1 MATTGSGRRPL
12 NGPLDKSL
20 KQPLSQSLSQSLNKP
35 PLNQPSGTSPGKSPG
50 KSLDPAGANAQPR
63 ALPPALLSTEA
74 LPDDLIE
81 VGYVGA
87 AYGIR
92 GWIKVQP
99 HADDA
104 SALLHARRWW
114 LLQAP
119 PTGVVT
125 AAPAQAGAVSIKIAQ
140 SREHSGTVVAQATGV
155 SDRNTAE
162 ALKGRRVWIR
172 RADFP
177 APEENEF
184 YWVDLIG
191 CAVVNE
197 QGEALGEVSGLID
210 NGAHQILQ
218 VVHALPAGNSEDG
231 SKASGAPGTDK
242 TAERLIPFVD
252 AYLRSVDIAGK
263 RIVVDWGL
271 DY

>member
-1 MATTGSGRRPL
+1 MTEHKQAAAPRPL
-12 NGPLDKSL
+12 NRPQGE
-20 KQPLSQSLSQSLNKP
+20 SQKAKL
-35 PLNQPSGTSPGKSPG
+35 
-50 KSLDPAGANAQPR
+50 PAT
-63 ALPPALLSTEA
+63 LLYA
-74 LPDDLIE
+74 DDLPDDLIE

-99 HADDA
+99 HAENA
-104 SALLHARRWW
+104 TALLHARRWW

-119 PTGVVT
+119 QSGLLGNAGPTR
-125 AAPAQAGAVSIKIAQ
+125 AEAVAVKIAQ
-140 SREHSGTVVAQATGV
+140 SREHSGTVVAQASGV
-155 SDRNTAE
+155 SERNVAE

-172 RADFP
+172 RQDFP

-191 CAVVNE
+191 CAVFNE
-197 QGEALGEVSGLID
+197 QGESLGEVSGLID
-210 NGAHQILQ
+210 NGAHQVLQ
-218 VVHALPAGNSEDG
+218 VAYPTPDG
-231 SKASGAPGTDK
+231 K
-242 TAERLIPFVD
+242 TGERLIPFVD
-252 AYLRSVDIAGK
+252 AFLRTVDTAGK

>member
-1 MATTGSGRRPL
+1 MTGAATGRKPL
-12 NGPLDKSL
+12 N
-20 KQPLSQSLSQSLNKP
+20 LSTATAQGAAAGRQAKL
-35 PLNQPSGTSPGKSPG
+35 
-50 KSLDPAGANAQPR
+50 PA
-63 ALPPALLSTEA
+63 ALLFTDS
-74 LPDDLIE
+74 LPDDLVE

-114 LLQAP
+114 LLRAP
-119 PTGVVT
+119 PVGVVT
-125 AAPAQAGAVSIKIAQ
+125 APAQPAEAVSVKIAQ

-155 SDRNTAE
+155 SDRNVAE
-162 ALKGRRVWIR
+162 MLKGRRVWIR

-177 APEENEF
+177 APEEGEF

-197 QGEALGEVSGLID
+197 QGEALGEVTGLID

-218 VVHALPAGNSEDG
+218 LAYQLPDG
-231 SKASGAPGTDK
+231 KA
-242 TAERLIPFVD
+242 AERLIPFVD
-252 AYLRSVDIAGK
+252 AFLRTVDTPGR

>member
-1 MATTGSGRRPL
+1 MTGNATGRKPL
-12 NGPLDKSL
+12 N
-20 KQPLSQSLSQSLNKP
+20 
-35 PLNQPSGTSPGKSPG
+35 
-50 KSLDPAGANAQPR
+50 
-63 ALPPALLSTEA
+63 LSTA
-74 LPDDLIE
+74 ATQGGAAGRQARLPAALHVTDNLPDDLIE

-92 GWIKVQP
+92 GWIKVHP

-114 LLQAP
+114 LLRAP
-119 PTGVVT
+119 PSGVVS
-125 AAPAQAGAVSIKIAQ
+125 APADAAEAVSVRIAQ

-155 SDRNTAE
+155 SDRNVAE
-162 ALKGRRVWIR
+162 MLKGRRVWIR
-172 RADFP
+172 REDFP
-177 APEENEF
+177 APEEGEF

-197 QGEALGEVSGLID
+197 QGETLGEVTGLID

-218 VVHALPAGNSEDG
+218 VAYVLPDG
-231 SKASGAPGTDK
+231 TA
-242 TAERLIPFVD
+242 AERLVPFVD
-252 AYLRSVDIAGK
+252 AFLRTVDTSAR

>member
-1 MATTGSGRRPL
+1 MNRPQAEPAKAL
-12 NGPLDKSL
+12 RLPAVLLYADPL
-20 KQPLSQSLSQSLNKP
+20 
-35 PLNQPSGTSPGKSPG
+35 
-50 KSLDPAGANAQPR
+50 PA
-63 ALPPALLSTEA
+63 
-74 LPDDLIE
+74 DLVE
-81 VGYVGA
+81 VGYVSA

-114 LLQAP
+114 LLS
-119 PTGVVT
+119 
-125 AAPAQAGAVSIKIAQ
+125 PAQAGLVAAGAAQAEPVCVKIAQ
-140 SREHSGTVVAQATGV
+140 SREHSGTVVAQAAGV
-155 SDRNTAE
+155 ADRNLAE
-162 ALKGRRVWIR
+162 ALRGRRVWIR

-177 APEENEF
+177 APEEDEF

-191 CAVVNE
+191 CSVSNE
-197 QGEALGEVSGLID
+197 QGELLGEVSGLID

-218 VVHALPAGNSEDG
+218 VAFVQPDGKAG
-231 SKASGAPGTDK
+231 
-242 TAERLIPFVD
+242 ERLIPFVD
-252 AYLRSVDIAGK
+252 AFLRTVDTAGK

>member
-1 MATTGSGRRPL
+1 MNRPQGESPKATKLPATL
-12 NGPLDKSL
+12 LYA
-20 KQPLSQSLSQSLNKP
+20 
-35 PLNQPSGTSPGKSPG
+35 
-50 KSLDPAGANAQPR
+50 DP
-63 ALPPALLSTEA
+63 
-74 LPDDLIE
+74 LPDDLVE

-92 GWIKVQP
+92 GWIKVEP
-99 HADDA
+99 HANDA

-114 LLQAP
+114 LLTPPQA
-119 PTGVVT
+119 GIVAT
-125 AAPAQAGAVSIKIAQ
+125 AEASRAQAVCVRVAQ

-155 SDRNTAE
+155 SDRNLAE

-191 CAVVNE
+191 CTVSNE
-197 QGEALGEVSGLID
+197 QGELLGEVSGLID

-218 VVHALPAGNSEDG
+218 VAYALPDGKAG
-231 SKASGAPGTDK
+231 
-242 TAERLIPFVD
+242 ERLVPFVD
-252 AYLRSVDIAGK
+252 AFLRTVDTAGK

>member
-1 MATTGSGRRPL
+1 MTERIQRPL
-12 NGPLDKSL
+12 NRPQG
-20 KQPLSQSLSQSLNKP
+20 QQ
-35 PLNQPSGTSPGKSPG
+35 GESPKAP
-50 KSLDPAGANAQPR
+50 KLPAALLYAD
-63 ALPPALLSTEA
+63 ALPE
-74 LPDDLIE
+74 DLVE

-114 LLQAP
+114 LLAP
-119 PTGVVT
+119 PQAGLVT
-125 AAPAQAGAVSIKIAQ
+125 ADAQHAQPVCVKIAQ
-140 SREHSGTVVAQATGV
+140 SREHSGTVVAHAAGV
-155 SDRNTAE
+155 ADRNLAE
-162 ALKGRRVWIR
+162 ALRGRRVWIR

-177 APEENEF
+177 APDEDEF

-191 CAVVNE
+191 CSVSNE
-197 QGEALGEVSGLID
+197 QGELLGEVSGLID

-218 VVHALPAGNSEDG
+218 IAYALPDGKAG
-231 SKASGAPGTDK
+231 
-242 TAERLIPFVD
+242 ERLVPFVE
-252 AYLRSVDIAGK
+252 AFVRTVDTAGK

-271 DY
+271 DF

>member
-1 MATTGSGRRPL
+1 MTASGSGRKPL
-12 NGPLDKSL
+12 NSPPGA
-20 KQPLSQSLSQSLNKP
+20 SQ
-35 PLNQPSGTSPGKSPG
+35 
-50 KSLDPAGANAQPR
+50 AGSTQPR
-63 ALPPALLSTEA
+63 ALPQALSFTEP
-74 LPDDLIE
+74 LPDDLVE

-104 SALLHARRWW
+104 SGLLHARRWW

-125 AAPAQAGAVSIKIAQ
+125 AVPAQAGAVSIKIAQ
-140 SREHSGTVVAQATGV
+140 SREHSGTVVAQAAGV
-155 SDRNTAE
+155 SDRNVAE

-172 RADFP
+172 RVDFP
-177 APEENEF
+177 APDENEF

-218 VVHALPAGNSEDG
+218 LAYLQQDG
-231 SKASGAPGTDK
+231 KMG
-242 TAERLIPFVD
+242 ERLIPFVD
-252 AYLRSVDIAGK
+252 AFLRTVDIAGK

>member
-1 MATTGSGRRPL
+1 MSDRRSANVTGNATGRKPL
-12 NGPLDKSL
+12 N
-20 KQPLSQSLSQSLNKP
+20 LSNAATQGGAAVRSAKL
-35 PLNQPSGTSPGKSPG
+35 
-50 KSLDPAGANAQPR
+50 PAG
-63 ALPPALLSTEA
+63 LLCTDA

-114 LLQAP
+114 LLPAP
-119 PTGVVT
+119 PAGRL
-125 AAPAQAGAVSIKIAQ
+125 AAPASPSEAVSVKIAQ

-155 SDRNTAE
+155 SERNVAE
-162 ALKGRRVWIR
+162 MLKGRRVWIR
-172 RADFP
+172 REDFP

-197 QGEALGEVSGLID
+197 QGEALGEVTGLID
-210 NGAHQILQ
+210 NGAHQILEVAYQ
-218 VVHALPAGNSEDG
+218 LPDG
-231 SKASGAPGTDK
+231 KA
-242 TAERLIPFVD
+242 AERLIPFVD
-252 AYLRSVDIAGK
+252 AYLRSVDISAR

-271 DY
+271 DF

>member
-1 MATTGSGRRPL
+1 MTEQKQGAAAPRPL
-12 NGPLDKSL
+12 NRPQGE
-20 KQPLSQSLSQSLNKP
+20 
-35 PLNQPSGTSPGKSPG
+35 SPKAV
-50 KSLDPAGANAQPR
+50 KLLATLLYADP
-63 ALPPALLSTEA
+63 
-74 LPDDLIE
+74 LPDDLVE

-114 LLQAP
+114 LLAP
-119 PTGVVT
+119 P
-125 AAPAQAGAVSIKIAQ
+125 QAGLVATAEASRAEAICVRIAQ

-155 SDRNTAE
+155 SERNLAE

-177 APEENEF
+177 TPDENEF

-191 CAVVNE
+191 CAVSNE
-197 QGEALGEVSGLID
+197 QGELLGEVSGLID
-210 NGAHQILQ
+210 NGAHQIMQ
-218 VVHALPAGNSEDG
+218 VAYALPDGKAG
-231 SKASGAPGTDK
+231 
-242 TAERLIPFVD
+242 ERLVPFVD
-252 AYLRSVDIAGK
+252 AFLRTVDTAGK

>member
-1 MATTGSGRRPL
+1 VASASGSGRRSGLKPL
-12 NGPLDKSL
+12 NLPPRSAAGEDRASG
-20 KQPLSQSLSQSLNKP
+20 QPK
-35 PLNQPSGTSPGKSPG
+35 
-50 KSLDPAGANAQPR
+50 
-63 ALPPALLSTEA
+63 ALPQALLYTEP

-81 VGYVGA
+81 VGYVAA

-92 GWIKVQP
+92 GWIKVEP

-114 LLQAP
+114 LLPAP
-119 PTGVVT
+119 APGVVT
-125 AAPAQAGAVSIKIAQ
+125 PSVAPATGVEVVGIKIAQ

-155 SDRNTAE
+155 SERNVAE

-172 RADFP
+172 RVDFP
-177 APEENEF
+177 TPEEDEF

-191 CAVVNE
+191 CTVLNE
-197 QGEALGEVSGLID
+197 QGESLGEVSGLID

-218 VVHALPAGNSEDG
+218 VAYQLPEGGAG
-231 SKASGAPGTDK
+231 
-242 TAERLIPFVD
+242 ERLVPFVD
-252 AYLRSVDIAGK
+252 AYLRTVDIAGK

>member
-1 MATTGSGRRPL
+1 VTGNAPGRRPL
-12 NGPLDKSL
+12 N
-20 KQPLSQSLSQSLNKP
+20 QPPEASGQRPKP
-35 PLNQPSGTSPGKSPG
+35 QKL
-50 KSLDPAGANAQPR
+50 PA
-63 ALPPALLSTEA
+63 ALLFTDS

-104 SALLHARRWW
+104 SALLHASRWW
-114 LLQAP
+114 LLRAPQA
-119 PTGVVT
+119 GVVL
-125 AAPAQAGAVSIKIAQ
+125 APAQQDEALCVKIAQ

-155 SDRNTAE
+155 ADRGVAE
-162 ALKGRRVWIR
+162 ALKGRSVWIR
-172 RADFP
+172 RTDFP
-177 APEENEF
+177 PPEENEF

-218 VVHALPAGNSEDG
+218 VAYALPDGKAG
-231 SKASGAPGTDK
+231 
-242 TAERLIPFVD
+242 ERLIPFVD
-252 AYLRSVDIAGK
+252 AFLRTVDTAGR

>member
-1 MATTGSGRRPL
+1 LNRPQGESPKATKL
-12 NGPLDKSL
+12 
-20 KQPLSQSLSQSLNKP
+20 
-35 PLNQPSGTSPGKSPG
+35 
-50 KSLDPAGANAQPR
+50 PAT
-63 ALPPALLSTEA
+63 LLYAEP
-74 LPDDLIE
+74 LPDDLVE

-92 GWIKVQP
+92 GWIKVEP
-99 HADDA
+99 HANDA

-114 LLQAP
+114 LLTP
-119 PTGVVT
+119 P
-125 AAPAQAGAVSIKIAQ
+125 QAGLVAAAEASRGQAVCVRVAQ

-155 SDRNTAE
+155 SDRNLAE

-191 CAVVNE
+191 CTVSNE
-197 QGEALGEVSGLID
+197 QGELLGEVSGLID

-218 VVHALPAGNSEDG
+218 VACALPDGKAG
-231 SKASGAPGTDK
+231 
-242 TAERLIPFVD
+242 ERLVPFVD
-252 AYLRSVDIAGK
+252 AFLRTVDTAGK

>member
-1 MATTGSGRRPL
+1 M
-12 NGPLDKSL
+12 
-20 KQPLSQSLSQSLNKP
+20 
-35 PLNQPSGTSPGKSPG
+35 
-50 KSLDPAGANAQPR
+50 
-63 ALPPALLSTEA
+63 
-74 LPDDLIE
+74 E

-104 SALLHARRWW
+104 SALLHAGRWW
-114 LLQAP
+114 LLMPPQA
-119 PTGVVT
+119 GLV
-125 AAPAQAGAVSIKIAQ
+125 AAAEASGAQAICVRIAQ

-155 SDRNTAE
+155 SDRNLAE
-162 ALKGRRVWIR
+162 ALRGRRVWIR
-172 RADFP
+172 REDFP
-177 APEENEF
+177 APDENEF

-191 CAVVNE
+191 CTVSNE
-197 QGEALGEVSGLID
+197 QGELLGEVSGLID

-218 VVHALPAGNSEDG
+218 VAYALPDGQAG
-231 SKASGAPGTDK
+231 
-242 TAERLIPFVD
+242 ERLVPFVD
-252 AYLRSVDIAGK
+252 AFLRTVDTAGK

>member
-1 MATTGSGRRPL
+1 MNRPQ
-12 NGPLDKSL
+12 GE
-20 KQPLSQSLSQSLNKP
+20 
-35 PLNQPSGTSPGKSPG
+35 
-50 KSLDPAGANAQPR
+50 PAK
-63 ALPPALLSTEA
+63 ALRLPAALLYAEP
-74 LPDDLIE
+74 LPEDLVE

-114 LLQAP
+114 LLSP
-119 PTGVVT
+119 P
-125 AAPAQAGAVSIKIAQ
+125 QAGLVAADAARAQPVCVKIAQ
-140 SREHSGTVVAQATGV
+140 SREHSGTVVAQAAGV
-155 SDRNTAE
+155 ADRNLAE
-162 ALKGRRVWIR
+162 ALRGRRVWIR

-177 APEENEF
+177 APDEDEF

-191 CAVVNE
+191 CNVSNE
-197 QGEALGEVSGLID
+197 QGELLGEVSGLID

-218 VVHALPAGNSEDG
+218 VAFVQPDGKAG
-231 SKASGAPGTDK
+231 
-242 TAERLIPFVD
+242 ERLIPFVD
-252 AYLRSVDIAGK
+252 AFLREVDTAGK

>member
-1 MATTGSGRRPL
+1 MNRPQGEPAKAL
-12 NGPLDKSL
+12 RLPAALRYADPL
-20 KQPLSQSLSQSLNKP
+20 P
-35 PLNQPSGTSPGKSPG
+35 
-50 KSLDPAGANAQPR
+50 
-63 ALPPALLSTEA
+63 E
-74 LPDDLIE
+74 DLVE
-81 VGYVGA
+81 VGYVSA

-114 LLQAP
+114 LLSP
-119 PTGVVT
+119 P
-125 AAPAQAGAVSIKIAQ
+125 QAGLVAADAARAEPVCVKIAQ
-140 SREHSGTVVAQATGV
+140 SREHSGTVVAQAAGV
-155 SDRNTAE
+155 ADRNLAE
-162 ALKGRRVWIR
+162 ALRGRRVWIR

-177 APEENEF
+177 APEEDEF

-191 CAVVNE
+191 CSVSNE
-197 QGEALGEVSGLID
+197 QGELLGEVSGLID

-218 VVHALPAGNSEDG
+218 VAFVQPDGKAG
-231 SKASGAPGTDK
+231 
-242 TAERLIPFVD
+242 ERLIPFVD
-252 AYLRSVDIAGK
+252 AFLRTVDTAGK

>member
-1 MATTGSGRRPL
+1 VTERKQGAAAPKPL
-12 NGPLDKSL
+12 NLPQGESSKAAKLPATLL
-20 KQPLSQSLSQSLNKP
+20 YA
-35 PLNQPSGTSPGKSPG
+35 
-50 KSLDPAGANAQPR
+50 DP
-63 ALPPALLSTEA
+63 
-74 LPDDLIE
+74 LPDDLVE

-114 LLQAP
+114 LLMPPQA
-119 PTGVVT
+119 GLV
-125 AAPAQAGAVSIKIAQ
+125 AAAEASRAQAVCVKIAQ

-155 SDRNTAE
+155 SERNLAE
-162 ALKGRRVWIR
+162 ALRGRRVWIR

-177 APEENEF
+177 APDENEF

-191 CAVVNE
+191 CTVSNE
-197 QGEALGEVSGLID
+197 QGELLGEVTGLID

-218 VVHALPAGNSEDG
+218 VAYALPDGKAG
-231 SKASGAPGTDK
+231 
-242 TAERLIPFVD
+242 ERLIPFVD
-252 AYLRSVDIAGK
+252 AFLRTVDIAGK
-263 RIVVDWGL
+263 QLVVDWGL

>member
-1 MATTGSGRRPL
+1 MNRP
-12 NGPLDKSL
+12 
-20 KQPLSQSLSQSLNKP
+20 QAE
-35 PLNQPSGTSPGKSPG
+35 
-50 KSLDPAGANAQPR
+50 PAK
-63 ALPPALLSTEA
+63 ALRLPAALLHA
-74 LPDDLIE
+74 DPLPEDLVE
-81 VGYVGA
+81 VGYVSA

-114 LLQAP
+114 LLSP
-119 PTGVVT
+119 P
-125 AAPAQAGAVSIKIAQ
+125 QAGLVAAGAERAEPVCVKIAQ
-140 SREHSGTVVAQATGV
+140 SREHSGTVVAQAAGV
-155 SDRNTAE
+155 ADRNLAE
-162 ALKGRRVWIR
+162 ALRGRRVWIR

-177 APEENEF
+177 APEEDEF

-191 CAVVNE
+191 CSVSNE
-197 QGEALGEVSGLID
+197 QGELLGEVSGLID

-218 VVHALPAGNSEDG
+218 VAFVQPDGKAG
-231 SKASGAPGTDK
+231 
-242 TAERLIPFVD
+242 ERLIPFVD
-252 AYLRSVDIAGK
+252 AFLRTVDTAGK

>member
-1 MATTGSGRRPL
+1 MTGNASGRKPL
-12 NGPLDKSL
+12 NLAATQGGASGRQSTLPAA
-20 KQPLSQSLSQSLNKP
+20 LSFTDS
-35 PLNQPSGTSPGKSPG
+35 
-50 KSLDPAGANAQPR
+50 
-63 ALPPALLSTEA
+63 
-74 LPDDLIE
+74 LPDDLVE

-114 LLQAP
+114 LLRAP
-119 PTGVVT
+119 PAGVVS
-125 AAPAQAGAVSIKIAQ
+125 APAQPADAVSVKISQ
-140 SREHSGTVVAQATGV
+140 SREHSGTVVAQPAGV
-155 SDRNTAE
+155 SDRNMAE
-162 ALKGRRVWIR
+162 LLRGRRVWIR

-177 APEENEF
+177 VPEEGEF

-197 QGEALGEVSGLID
+197 QGEALGDVTGLID

-218 VVHALPAGNSEDG
+218 VAYELPDG
-231 SKASGAPGTDK
+231 KA
-242 TAERLIPFVD
+242 AERLIPFVD
-252 AYLRSVDIAGK
+252 AFLRAVDTSAR

>member
-1 MATTGSGRRPL
+1 MNRPL
-12 NGPLDKSL
+12 V
-20 KQPLSQSLSQSLNKP
+20 P
-35 PLNQPSGTSPGKSPG
+35 PQGEPQKAFRL
-50 KSLDPAGANAQPR
+50 PA
-63 ALPPALLSTEA
+63 ALLYA
-74 LPDDLIE
+74 DPLPEDLVE
-81 VGYVGA
+81 VGYISA

-114 LLQAP
+114 LLAP
-119 PTGVVT
+119 P
-125 AAPAQAGAVSIKIAQ
+125 QAGLVAADASRAQPVCVKIAQ
-140 SREHSGTVVAQATGV
+140 SREHSGTVVAQASGV
-155 SDRNTAE
+155 AERNLAE
-162 ALKGRRVWIR
+162 ALRGRRVWIR

-177 APEENEF
+177 APEEDEF

-191 CAVVNE
+191 CTVSNE
-197 QGEALGEVSGLID
+197 QGELLGEVSGLID

-218 VVHALPAGNSEDG
+218 VAFAQPDGTAG
-231 SKASGAPGTDK
+231 
-242 TAERLIPFVD
+242 ERLIPFVD
-252 AYLRSVDIAGK
+252 AFLRSVDTEAR

>member
-1 MATTGSGRRPL
+1 MTERKQGAAKPLNRPL
-12 NGPLDKSL
+12 V
-20 KQPLSQSLSQSLNKP
+20 QPQGEPQKAHKL
-35 PLNQPSGTSPGKSPG
+35 
-50 KSLDPAGANAQPR
+50 PA
-63 ALPPALLSTEA
+63 ALLYAEP
-74 LPDDLIE
+74 LPEDLVE

-114 LLQAP
+114 LLAP
-119 PTGVVT
+119 P
-125 AAPAQAGAVSIKIAQ
+125 QAGLVSANVAADAAHARPLCVKIAQ

-155 SDRNTAE
+155 ADRNLAE

-177 APEENEF
+177 APEEDEF

-191 CAVVNE
+191 CTVSNE
-197 QGEALGEVSGLID
+197 QGELLGEVSGLID

-218 VVHALPAGNSEDG
+218 VAFVQPDG
-231 SKASGAPGTDK
+231 K
-242 TAERLIPFVD
+242 TGERLIPFVD
-252 AYLRSVDIAGK
+252 AFLRSVDAAGK

>member
-1 MATTGSGRRPL
+1 MTERKQDAGRPTRLPL
-12 NGPLDKSL
+12 NRSVNRPQGE
-20 KQPLSQSLSQSLNKP
+20 
-35 PLNQPSGTSPGKSPG
+35 
-50 KSLDPAGANAQPR
+50 PAK
-63 ALPPALLSTEA
+63 ALRLPAALLHAEP
-74 LPDDLIE
+74 LPEDLVE
-81 VGYVGA
+81 VGYVSA

-114 LLQAP
+114 LLSPPQA
-119 PTGVVT
+119 GLV
-125 AAPAQAGAVSIKIAQ
+125 AAQAAEGARAEPVCVKIAQ
-140 SREHSGTVVAQATGV
+140 SREHSGTVVAQAAGV
-155 SDRNTAE
+155 ADRNLAE
-162 ALKGRRVWIR
+162 ALRGRRVWIR

-177 APEENEF
+177 APEEDEF

-191 CAVVNE
+191 CSVSNE
-197 QGEALGEVSGLID
+197 QGELLGEVSGLID

-218 VVHALPAGNSEDG
+218 VAFVQPDGKAG
-231 SKASGAPGTDK
+231 
-242 TAERLIPFVD
+242 ERLIPFVD
-252 AYLRSVDIAGK
+252 AFLRTVDTAGK

>member
-1 MATTGSGRRPL
+1 MNRPQGESPKATKLPATL
-12 NGPLDKSL
+12 LYA
-20 KQPLSQSLSQSLNKP
+20 
-35 PLNQPSGTSPGKSPG
+35 
-50 KSLDPAGANAQPR
+50 DP
-63 ALPPALLSTEA
+63 
-74 LPDDLIE
+74 LPDDLVE

-92 GWIKVQP
+92 GWIKVEP
-99 HADDA
+99 HANDA

-114 LLQAP
+114 LLTPPQA
-119 PTGVVT
+119 GLVAT
-125 AAPAQAGAVSIKIAQ
+125 AEASRAQAVCVRVAQ

-155 SDRNTAE
+155 SDRNLAE

-191 CAVVNE
+191 CAVSNE
-197 QGEALGEVSGLID
+197 QGELLGEVSGLID

-218 VVHALPAGNSEDG
+218 VAYALPDGKAG
-231 SKASGAPGTDK
+231 
-242 TAERLIPFVD
+242 ERLVPFVD
-252 AYLRSVDIAGK
+252 AFLRTVDTAGK

>member
-1 MATTGSGRRPL
+1 MTGAATGRKPL
-12 NGPLDKSL
+12 N
-20 KQPLSQSLSQSLNKP
+20 LSTATAQGAAAGRQAKL
-35 PLNQPSGTSPGKSPG
+35 
-50 KSLDPAGANAQPR
+50 PA
-63 ALPPALLSTEA
+63 ALLFTDS
-74 LPDDLIE
+74 LPDDLVE

-114 LLQAP
+114 LLRAP
-119 PTGVVT
+119 PVGVVT
-125 AAPAQAGAVSIKIAQ
+125 APAQPAEAVSVKIAQ

-155 SDRNTAE
+155 SDRNVAE
-162 ALKGRRVWIR
+162 MLKGRRVWIR

-177 APEENEF
+177 APEEGEF

-197 QGEALGEVSGLID
+197 QGEALGEVIGLID

-218 VVHALPAGNSEDG
+218 LAYQLPDG
-231 SKASGAPGTDK
+231 KA
-242 TAERLIPFVD
+242 AERLIPFVD
-252 AYLRSVDIAGK
+252 AFLRTVDTPGR

>member
-1 MATTGSGRRPL
+1 VTGNTTGRKPL
-12 NGPLDKSL
+12 N
-20 KQPLSQSLSQSLNKP
+20 LSGAAAQGGAESRQVKL
-35 PLNQPSGTSPGKSPG
+35 
-50 KSLDPAGANAQPR
+50 PA
-63 ALPPALLSTEA
+63 ALLCTDS
-74 LPDDLIE
+74 LPDDLVE

-114 LLQAP
+114 LLRAPQA
-119 PTGVVT
+119 GVVS
-125 AAPAQAGAVSIKIAQ
+125 APAQLAEAISVKIAQ

-155 SDRNTAE
+155 SDRNLAE
-162 ALKGRRVWIR
+162 MLKGRRVWIR
-172 RADFP
+172 RSDFP
-177 APEENEF
+177 APEEGEF

-197 QGEALGEVSGLID
+197 QGETLGDVTGLID

-218 VVHALPAGNSEDG
+218 VACTLPDG
-231 SKASGAPGTDK
+231 KV
-242 TAERLIPFVD
+242 AERLIPFVD
-252 AYLRSVDIAGK
+252 AYLRTVDISAR

>member
-1 MATTGSGRRPL
+1 VTGNATGRKPL
-12 NGPLDKSL
+12 N
-20 KQPLSQSLSQSLNKP
+20 LSGAAAQSGAAAREANL
-35 PLNQPSGTSPGKSPG
+35 
-50 KSLDPAGANAQPR
+50 PA
-63 ALPPALLSTEA
+63 ALLDTNG

-92 GWIKVQP
+92 GWIKVHP
-99 HADDA
+99 DADDA

-114 LLQAP
+114 LLRAP
-119 PTGVVT
+119 PTGVMT
-125 AAPAQAGAVSIKIAQ
+125 APAQSAEAVSVKIAQ
-140 SREHSGTVVAQATGV
+140 SREHSGTVVAQAAGV
-155 SDRNTAE
+155 SDRNVAE
-162 ALKGRRVWIR
+162 MLKGRRVWIR
-172 RADFP
+172 REDFP
-177 APEENEF
+177 APEEGEF

-197 QGEALGEVSGLID
+197 QGEALGEVAGLID

-218 VVHALPAGNSEDG
+218 VAFKLPDG
-231 SKASGAPGTDK
+231 KA
-242 TAERLIPFVD
+242 AERLIPFVD
-252 AYLRSVDIAGK
+252 AYLRTVDTSAR